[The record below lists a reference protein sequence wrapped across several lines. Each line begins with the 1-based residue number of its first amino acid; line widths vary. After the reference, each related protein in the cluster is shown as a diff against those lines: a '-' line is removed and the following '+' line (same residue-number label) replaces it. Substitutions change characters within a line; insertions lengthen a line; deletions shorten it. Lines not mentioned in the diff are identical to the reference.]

1 MRVISIFL
9 MKCYMGVFRMVD
21 MIVIRKVSDEE
32 NARIKVLKKAFG
44 VNTAAGVLR
53 RLLKVGR
60 I

>member
-1 MRVISIFL
+1 
-9 MKCYMGVFRMVD
+9 MGVFRMVD